1 MTWGADVPPPP
12 ARLRAGDWPLI
23 VLRGGLLATLLLAG
37 LLLLLVLRLPERAM
51 FGLRRPVTPW
61 LVQGV
66 CRLALRIIGLRV
78 QPQGQAMTS
87 RGALVANHASWLDIF
102 VLNAHARVFFV
113 SKSEVARWPGIGWL
127 ARATGT
133 VFIQRERSQAAVQ
146 TLLFQARLRA
156 GHRLLFFPEGTSSD
170 GQRILPFKPALFE
183 AFLAP
188 DLAQILHLQP
198 VSVTYHAPPGYDP
211 RHFAWWGKMDFG
223 PHLLHVLATRRS
235 GHVRLVFH
243 PAIPATSKGE
253 RKALAAECEASVR
266 SGFAIQAASESL

>member
-1 MTWGADVPPPP
+1 MTWGMDVSPPP
-12 ARLRAGDWPLI
+12 ARLSAGDWPLI
-23 VLRGGLLATLLLAG
+23 VLRGSMLAMLLVAGLAILLL
-37 LLLLLVLRLPERAM
+37 LRLPERAV
-51 FGLRRPVTPW
+51 FGLRRPLTPW

-78 QPQGQAMTS
+78 QVQGRAMDT

-113 SKSEVARWPGIGWL
+113 SKHEVANWPGIGLL

-156 GHRLLFFPEGTSSD
+156 GQRLLFFPEGTSSD
-170 GQRILPFKPALFE
+170 GQRVLPFKPALFQ

-188 DLAQILHLQP
+188 DLAPILHLQP
-198 VSVTYHAPPGYDP
+198 VSVTYHAPKGHDP
-211 RHFAWWGKMDFG
+211 RHYAWWGKMDFG
-223 PHLLHVLATRRS
+223 PHLLHVLATRRK
-235 GHVRLVFH
+235 GRIALVFH
-243 PAIPATSKGE
+243 PPIHAMADGG
-253 RKALAAECEASVR
+253 RKALAAACEASVR
-266 SGFAIQAASESL
+266 AGFGIN